1 MSDELKREG
10 DGAKGEADPS
20 MEDILASIRR
30 IIAEDGEARDTAAAE
45 TTDSVLELTEMVAD
59 DGSVVSLPPHG
70 AGTPAPAE
78 EAVAEA
84 PEPPP
89 AEPAPAPMVE
99 EDAAPPIEP
108 DPSPLDNFAEPAE
121 MPPAEEPREDP
132 EMPSDASPT
141 EQLVS
146 APVANQARNAFAQL
160 EDAARPAPPPP
171 PVSGDGRTVEQ
182 MAEDLMRPMLKAWL
196 DANLPALV
204 ERAVAQELARITGRG
219 SK

>member
-10 DGAKGEADPS
+10 SGAKGEADPS

-30 IIAEDGEARDTAAAE
+30 IIAEDGEARDKAVDETADA
-45 TTDSVLELTEMVAD
+45 VLELTEMVAD
-59 DGSVVSLPPHG
+59 DGSVVSLPPRG
-70 AGTPAPAE
+70 ANAPAPVE
-78 EAVAEA
+78 EAEPEGAAMA
-84 PEPPP
+84 PPEEPAP
-89 AEPAPAPMVE
+89 PAPAP
-99 EDAAPPIEP
+99 APIEP
-108 DPSPLDNFAEPAE
+108 DPSPLDNFAEPAP

-132 EMPSDASPT
+132 EMSSDASPT

-160 EDAARPAPPPP
+160 ADAARPVPPAPP
-171 PVSGDGRTVEQ
+171 VAGDSRTVEQ

-196 DANLPALV
+196 DANLPSLV
-204 ERAVAQELARITGRG
+204 ERAVAQELARITGRD